1 MFHLK
6 DWMVD
11 ATIAGSTAKNDC
23 ANRCCGDDTG
33 VICYEDLGCGC
44 NEAGPSG
51 CDYECGST
59 AILDCNGDCGGTA
72 VDNGCGCSLCGNT
85 RTDCRYF
92 QDTDCDD
99 GAHHTTSHF

>member
-6 DWMVD
+6 DRMVD
-11 ATIAGSTAKNDC
+11 ATIAGSTK
-23 ANRCCGDDTG
+23 R
-33 VICYEDLGCGC
+33 ELGCGC
-44 NEAGPSG
+44 GEAGPSG

-72 VDNGCGCSLCGNT
+72 VDNGCGCSLCGNS

-92 QDTDCDD
+92 EDTDCDD